1 MGKVL
6 FLSVIALS
14 AVAFA
19 DGKEH
24 IWQARRYGAEAKIIV
39 SVVHED
45 GSSVAGAEITGSKR
59 HFRPH
64 VGVMCLFRSKKPVII
79 PLVRSFFSIRANP
92 LASKTGVG
100 NRGDA
105 TARLF

>member
-1 MGKVL
+1 MSKLL

-45 GSSVAGAEITGSKR
+45 GSSVANAEITGTFPKVDTRNPNYYR
-59 HFRPH
+59 HVNVQTDIDGQATLQASCGGDVFIS
-64 VGVMCLFRSKKPVII
+64 VKKAGRI
-79 PLVRSFFSIRANP
+79 
-92 LASKTGVG
+92 G
-100 NRGDA
+100 N
-105 TARLF
+105 

>member
-45 GSSVAGAEITGSKR
+45 GSSVAGAEITGTFPKVDTR
-59 HFRPH
+59 NPKYYRP
-64 VGVMCLFRSKKPVII
+64 
-79 PLVRSFFSIRANP
+79 
-92 LASKTGVG
+92 KTGVG